1 MNWES
6 YAMDLARTAARKS
19 KDPWVKVG
27 ACILRHDNTIAALGY
42 NGFPAR
48 MIEDWSNRDERRRF
62 VVHAEQNALR
72 FIKPDEARLIACTLL
87 PCNDCLKSIAS
98 YGIQVIVYDQLYAP
112 DSSTVDLAAAFG
124 IKLIQCNLA

>member
-48 MIEDWSNRDERRRF
+48 MAEDWSNRDERRRF

-98 YGIQVIVYDQLYAP
+98 YKIPVIVYDQLYAP
-112 DSSTVDLAAAFG
+112 DSSTVDLAAEFG

>member
-48 MIEDWSNRDERRRF
+48 MAEDWSNRYERRRF

-98 YGIQVIVYDQLYAP
+98 YKIPVIVYDQLYAP
-112 DSSTVDLAAAFG
+112 DSSTVDLAAEFG
-124 IKLIQCNLA
+124 IELIQCNLA

>member
-27 ACILRHDNTIAALGY
+27 ACILRRDNTVAALGY
-42 NGFPAR
+42 NGFPSR
-48 MIEDWSNRDERRRF
+48 MAEDWSDRDERRRF

-72 FIKPDEARLIACTLL
+72 HIKPDEARLIAVTLL

-98 YGIQVIVYDQLYAP
+98 YGIPVIVYDQLYAP
-112 DSSTVDLAAAFG
+112 DSSTVDLAAAFS
-124 IKLIQCNLA
+124 IELIQCNLS

>member
-42 NGFPAR
+42 NGFPAK
-48 MIEDWSNRDERRRF
+48 MHEDWSDRDERRRF

-98 YGIQVIVYDQLYAP
+98 YGIPVIIYDQLYSP
-112 DSSTVDLAAAFG
+112 DNSTVDLAAAFG
-124 IKLIQCNLA
+124 IELIQCNLA

>member
-1 MNWES
+1 
-6 YAMDLARTAARKS
+6 MDLARTAARKS

-48 MIEDWSNRDERRRF
+48 MSEDWSNRDERRRF

-98 YGIQVIVYDQLYAP
+98 YGIPVIVYDQLYAP
-112 DSSTVDLAAAFG
+112 DSSTVDLAASFG
-124 IKLIQCNLA
+124 IELIQCNLA